1 MKNIKIKIEE
11 TTSNCIKVLQEIYI
25 FLSKRQPKNLLRLL
39 SNSSEFTSKIYSNG
53 MKKTQCKIC
62 KL

>member
-53 MKKTQCKIC
+53 MKKKQCKIC